1 MASLNNT
8 ATFEH
13 PVSCE
18 LQMNLQLNNL
28 RSDYRKAVFKSC
40 LGD

>member
-28 RSDYRKAVFKSC
+28 RSDYRKALFKTS
-40 LGD
+40 LSE